1 MTPNKQVSPV
11 IRISQRER
19 DASARAT
26 HLKAATRK
34 FLVTTN
40 ERKQM
45 STKTY
50 FKRIALVA
58 VTALGLG
65 VLSTVPASANVVVSS
80 ITSSSAAGTSGQVQ
94 GALGQDSA
102 TAATLTVSFQGT
114 LTTDTMAVTIV
125 PKSKPTSA
133 ALYPQLLL
141 QLADTVTAGSSGAT
155 QVAVATQGTYTAN
168 VSTTESNTTVAMKPG
183 ANNTQASATF
193 RAFIDTATLAAS
205 RVAGSYVWTAILT
218 PYNNATELTTS
229 VATRDITITVAAL
242 ASQSTVA
249 SAAYS
254 KVWIGT
260 STGNSADAAV
270 SAVATA
276 SDTPVGYLTV
286 KLRNSQDN
294 NAARESVTVSTN
306 VGQVGTSTNRGRSVV
321 LAYSTDMDVNI
332 YADGTAGAAT
342 INISTPSITF
352 VSKTATF
359 YATAPKTITASVS
372 NSALG
377 AGANAGA
384 LSVKAVD
391 ANGIDWMGTLYVYS
405 ASTSVVSNDASSC
418 SYNSANARHE
428 CSLTA
433 VAPGTASIV
442 VRDAAT
448 VAASTVTST
457 AVTVTATTAAAASAT
472 LAWDKASYVPGEKAT
487 LTVTV
492 VDSTGKP
499 VGAGTF
505 ANLYASGG
513 ISLTTAAGNGS
524 ASDLTTV
531 SVTTAA
537 PRASDPTKTVTTPV
551 KTYTVYMPTNGGT
564 ITASFVGGVSLPIAA
579 QGVKVSAS
587 ATITDNAASALAAVN
602 ALATTVASLK
612 TLITTL
618 TNLVL
623 KIQKKVKA

>member
-11 IRISQRER
+11 VRISRGKR

-26 HLKAATRK
+26 HLEAATRK

-45 STKTY
+45 SSTTY

-65 VLSTVPASANVVVSS
+65 TLSTVPASANVVVSS
-80 ITSSSAAGTSGQVQ
+80 ITSSATAGTSKQTK
-94 GALGQDSA
+94 GATGQDSA

-114 LTTDTMAVTIV
+114 ASTDSVAITVV
-125 PKSKPTSA
+125 PKSKPVTAS
-133 ALYPQLLL
+133 LYPQLQL

-155 QVAVATQGTYTAN
+155 VVAVVTQQTYTAQ
-168 VSTTESNTTVAMKPG
+168 VSNTESNTTVAMKPG
-183 ANNTQASATF
+183 AGNTTAAATF
-193 RAFIDTATLAAS
+193 RAFIDSATLDAS
-205 RVAGSYVWTAILT
+205 RTPGTYVWTAVIT
-218 PYNNATELTTS
+218 PYNNSSELTTS
-229 VATRDITITVAAL
+229 VQTRDITITVSATAA
-242 ASQSTVA
+242 QSTVA
-249 SAAYS
+249 NAAYS

-260 STGNSADAAV
+260 DVANSADAAV
-270 SAVATA
+270 TAVATA

-286 KLRNSQDN
+286 KLRNASDA

-332 YADGTAGAAT
+332 YADGTAGVAT

-352 VSKTATF
+352 VPKTVTF
-359 YATAPKTITASVS
+359 YAAAPKTLTVSVN

-384 LSVKAVD
+384 IGVKAVD
-391 ANGIDWMGTLYVYS
+391 ANGVDWAGTLYVYS
-405 ASTSVVSNDASSC
+405 ASTSVVSNDASAC
-418 SYNSANARHE
+418 SYVAATARHE
-428 CSLTA
+428 CSLTG
-433 VAPGTASIV
+433 VSSGTASIV

-448 VAASTVTST
+448 VAASTITST
-457 AVTVTATTAAAASAT
+457 PVTVTATTAAAASVKM
-472 LAWDKASYVPGEKAT
+472 AWDKASYAPGEKAT

-492 VDSTGKP
+492 LDSTGKS

-505 ANLYASGG
+505 ANLYATGG

-537 PRASDPTKTVTTPV
+537 PKASDPTKTETSPV
-551 KTYTVYMPTNGGT
+551 KTYTIYMPTNGGKMD
-564 ITASFVGGVSLPIAA
+564 ASFTGGASLPLAA
-579 QGVKVSAS
+579 QVKVTAS
-587 ATITDNAASALAAVN
+587 ATVTDNAASALAAVN